1 MTINKY
7 HKKLSILLAIVIIG
21 SAFKPVDKT
30 DAILFTHVTFIDG
43 NGGKPLDNVDVLVK
57 GNIIAAIGE
66 NLKANG
72 ARIVDLK
79 GKTIM
84 PALISDHVH
93 LGLIRG
99 PNDKTN
105 PYTRDKIVSELEKYE
120 SYGVGT
126 IMVMGTDRPIM
137 FDGGIR
143 DSSMAGLLP
152 GARLHSAGYG
162 FGMPAGA
169 PPVEMGM
176 TNVFRPTS
184 ATQIPAEMDSL
195 VKVKPDLV
203 KLWIDDFGGKY
214 KAKMSPAI
222 YKTIIDEAHKRDLR
236 VAAHV
241 FYLSDA
247 RQLINDGVNII
258 AHSIRDSVID
268 DALVQK
274 MKANHV
280 IYIPTLSLDE
290 YAYIYARKPDWI
302 NDPFFKASLE
312 PGVYE
317 LITSEKYQN
326 DLKNS
331 PAYAKNMA
339 AFSIALKNL
348 KKIFDVGILVC
359 LGTDSGA
366 MMLRA
371 QGFSEHLE
379 LELMVEAGLTPLQ
392 ALTVATKNASEMLRI
407 DKQFGTLQKG
417 KIADFIILNGNPALN
432 IKNTRKIL
440 AVYKSGKEVSKGPL
454 SN

>member
-1 MTINKY
+1 MAANKHY
-7 HKKLSILLAIVIIG
+7 KKSSLLLLAFIMG
-21 SAFKPVDKT
+21 SAFKPAEKT

-43 NGGKPLDNVDVLVK
+43 NGGKPLYNADVLVK
-57 GNIIAAIGE
+57 GNKIAAIGK
-66 NLKANG
+66 NLKANN
-72 ARIVDLK
+72 ARIIDLT
-79 GKTIM
+79 GKTII

-93 LGLIRG
+93 VGLIRG
-99 PNDKTN
+99 PDNKTN
-105 PYTRDKIVSELEKYE
+105 PYTRDRIVSELKKYE

-143 DSSMAGLLP
+143 DSSMSELLP

-162 FGMPAGA
+162 FGMPGGA

-176 TNVFRPTS
+176 TKVYRPSS
-184 ATQIPAEMDSL
+184 AAQIPQEMDSL
-195 VKVKPDLV
+195 VQVKPDLV
-203 KLWIDDFGGKY
+203 KLWIDDFNGKY
-214 KAKMSPAI
+214 STKMSPAI
-222 YKTIIDEAHKRDLR
+222 YKAIIDEAHKKDLR

-247 RQLINDGVNII
+247 RQLINDGANII

-268 DALVQK
+268 DALMQK

-280 IYIPTLSLDE
+280 VYIPTLSLDE
-290 YAYIYARKPDWI
+290 YAYIYARRPDWI

-326 DLKNS
+326 NLKNS

-348 KKIFDVGILVC
+348 KKIYDAGILVC

-379 LELMVEAGLTPLQ
+379 LELMVQAGLTPLQ
-392 ALTVATKNASEMLRI
+392 ALTVATKNSSEMLHI
-407 DKQFGTLQKG
+407 EKQFGTLQKG
-417 KIADFIILNGNPALN
+417 KIADFIILDGNPAVN

-440 AVYKSGKEVSKGPL
+440 AVYKSGKEVSNGPL

>member
-1 MTINKY
+1 MNTLKRIY
-7 HKKLSILLAIVIIG
+7 LLLLLLFIG
-21 SAFKPVDKT
+21 SAFKPAGVPQVT
-30 DAILFTHVTFIDG
+30 LFTHVTLIDG
-43 NGGKPLDNVDVLVK
+43 NGGKPLTNRDILVK
-57 GNIIAAIGE
+57 GNTIIAIGAD
-66 NLKANG
+66 LKDAD
-72 ARIVDLK
+72 AHIVDLK

-93 LGLIRG
+93 VGLIKG
-99 PNDKTN
+99 PNDRSN
-105 PYTRDKIVSELEKYE
+105 PYTRSNIESELKKYE

-126 IMVMGTDRPIM
+126 IMVMGTDRPVM
-137 FDGGIR
+137 FNGGIR
-143 DSSMAGLLP
+143 DSSVAGLLP
-152 GARLHSAGYG
+152 GARMHSAGYG

-176 TNVFRPTS
+176 TNVFRPSS
-184 ATQIPAEMDSL
+184 AAEIPADMDTL

-214 KAKMSPAI
+214 KSKMSPAV
-222 YKTIIDEAHKRDLR
+222 YKAIIAEAHKRNLP

-247 RQLINDGVNII
+247 RALINDGVNIL

-268 DALVQK
+268 DATLQK

-290 YAYIYARKPDWI
+290 YAYIYARKPEWI

-312 PGVYE
+312 PGVWD
-317 LITSEKYQN
+317 LITSKQYQDN
-326 DLKNS
+326 LKNS
-331 PAYAKNMA
+331 PAYARNMA
-339 AFSIALKNL
+339 AFEIALKNL
-348 KKIFDVGILVC
+348 KKIYDAGVMVC

-379 LELMVEAGLTPLQ
+379 LELMVQAGLTPLQ
-392 ALTVATKNASEMLRI
+392 VLTIATRNSAKMLHI
-407 DKQFGTLQKG
+407 ENNFGTIEKG
-417 KIADFIILNGNPALN
+417 KIADFIILDGNPATD
-432 IKNTRKIL
+432 IKNTRKIY
-440 AVYKSGKEVSKGPL
+440 AVYKSGVEVSKGPL
-454 SN
+454 ND

>member
-1 MTINKY
+1 MAFSIY
-7 HKKLSILLAIVIIG
+7 HKKLSLLLLIFIVG

-43 NGGKPLDNVDVLVK
+43 NGGRPLDNADVLVN
-57 GNIIAAIGE
+57 GNTIAAIGK
-66 NLKANG
+66 NIKANG

-79 GKTIM
+79 GKTMM

-93 LGLIRG
+93 VGLIHG

-105 PYTRDKIVSELEKYE
+105 PYTRDKIVSELKKYE

-126 IMVMGTDRPIM
+126 LMVMGTDRPIM

-143 DSSMAGLLP
+143 DSSMAELLP

-176 TNVFRPTS
+176 TNVYRPSSS
-184 ATQIPAEMDSL
+184 AQIPSEMDSL
-195 VKVKPDLV
+195 VLVKPDLV
-203 KLWIDDFGGKY
+203 KLWIDDFNGKY
-214 KAKMSPAI
+214 KTKMSPAI
-222 YKTIIDEAHKRDLR
+222 YKSIIDEAHKRNLR

-280 IYIPTLSLDE
+280 VYIPTLSLDE
-290 YAYIYARKPDWI
+290 YAYIYARRPDWI
-302 NDPFFKASLE
+302 NDPFFKVSLE

-348 KKIFDVGILVC
+348 KKIYDAGILVC

-379 LELMVEAGLTPLQ
+379 LELMVQAGLTPLQ
-392 ALTVATKNASEMLRI
+392 ALTVATKNSSEMLHI
-407 DKQFGTLQKG
+407 EKQFGTLQKG
-417 KIADFIILNGNPALN
+417 KIADFIILEGNPAAN

-440 AVYKSGKEVSKGPL
+440 AVYKSGKEVSNGPL

>member
-1 MTINKY
+1 MR
-7 HKKLSILLAIVIIG
+7 KLSLLLFITII
-21 SAFKPVDKT
+21 SLAFTPADDQDT
-30 DAILFTHVTFIDG
+30 ILFTHATVIDG
-43 NGGKPLDNVDVLVK
+43 NGGKARENTDILIK
-57 GNIIAAIGE
+57 GNSIVAVGK
-66 NLKANG
+66 NLKAPG
-72 ARIVDLK
+72 AKVVDLK

-84 PALISDHVH
+84 PSLISDHVH
-93 LGLIRG
+93 VGLIHG

-105 PYTRDKIVSELEKYE
+105 PYTRDKIVSQLKKYV
-120 SYGVGT
+120 SYGVSN
-126 IMVMGTDRPIM
+126 IMIMGTDRPLM
-137 FDGGIR
+137 FDQGLR
-143 DSSMAGLLP
+143 DSSMAELIP

-162 FGMPAGA
+162 FGMPTGA

-176 TNVFRPTS
+176 TNVFRDAS
-184 ATQIPAEMDSL
+184 AELIPAAFDTL

-203 KLWIDDFGGKY
+203 KIWVDDFGDKY
-214 KAKMSPAI
+214 KTKMPPAVSSA
-222 YKTIIDEAHKRDLR
+222 IINEAHKRGLR

-247 RQLINDGVNII
+247 KQLVNDGVDII
-258 AHSIRDSVID
+258 AHSIRDKIID
-268 DALVQK
+268 DALLQK
-274 MKANHV
+274 MKAKHV
-280 IYIPTLSLDE
+280 VYIPTLSLDE
-290 YAYIYARKPDWI
+290 FSYIYARKPDWI

-339 AFSIALKNL
+339 AFNIAMKNL
-348 KKIFDVGILVC
+348 KKIYDAGILVC

-379 LELMVEAGLTPLQ
+379 LELMVQAGLTPMQ
-392 ALTVATKNASEMLRI
+392 ALKVATKNSAEMLLV
-407 DKQFGTLQKG
+407 DQQFGTLEQG
-417 KIADFIILNGNPALN
+417 KVADFIILDANPATA

-454 SN
+454 KDL